1 MPRYSPTLRRRR
13 LSGELRRLLEA
24 CGKTAAQVDAALGWN
39 DGKTAR
45 MLRGDW
51 LRPNPRD
58 IKDMLDLF
66 KVESEEEREYLI
78 TLAKQG
84 RERGWWHPYREL
96 SPTYFTYIGLEQ
108 EAAAVRTF
116 QLGVIAG
123 LLQTEDY
130 ARALIARGPGELSE
144 DEIERQVEVRVER
157 QKLLTR
163 DDDPMRLWA
172 IIDEAALRRP
182 VGDEDVMR
190 AQLEHLLEMARLPKV
205 TLQVVPF
212 AAGAHPGL
220 LSAFTQL
227 EFPHPDDPDAAYV
240 QTVGSEL
247 FVEGDE
253 VTAYRIA
260 FERLTAYALSPA
272 DTLPFIANMA
282 N

>member
-39 DGKTAR
+39 EGKTSR

-58 IKDMLDLF
+58 IRDMLDLF
-66 KVESEEEREYLI
+66 KVENEEERDYLI

-123 LLQTEDY
+123 LVQTEDY

-144 DEIERQVEVRVER
+144 DEIERQVEVRIER

-182 VGDEDVMR
+182 VGDQDVMR
-190 AQLEHLLEMARLPKV
+190 GQLEHLLEMARLPKV

-220 LSAFTQL
+220 LSAFTLL

-247 FVEGDE
+247 FVEGDD

-260 FERLTAYALSPA
+260 FERLTAYALSPS
-272 DTLPFIANMA
+272 DTLPFIANLA
-282 N
+282 K

>member
-13 LSGELRRLLEA
+13 LSGELRRLLA
-24 CGKTAAQVDAALGWN
+24 ASGKTAAQVDEQLEWN
-39 DGKTAR
+39 EGKTAR

-58 IKDMLDLF
+58 IADLLKLF
-66 KVESEEEREYLI
+66 NVTDEEQRDYLI

-108 EAAAVRTF
+108 EAKAVRTF
-116 QLGVIAG
+116 QLGVVPG

-144 DEIERQVEVRVER
+144 DEIERQVEVRAER
-157 QKLLTR
+157 QKLLTA
-163 DDDPMRLWA
+163 DEPIRLWA

-190 AQLEHLLEMARLPKV
+190 QQLEHLLEMARLAKV
-205 TLQVVPF
+205 TLQVIPF

-220 LSAFTQL
+220 LSAFTLL
-227 EFPHPDDPDAAYV
+227 EFPHPDDQDAAYV

-247 FVEGDE
+247 FLEGSD
-253 VTAYRIA
+253 VTDYRIA
-260 FERLTAYALSPA
+260 FERLTAFSLTPA

-282 N
+282 K